1 VPPAPRR
8 KRRVSADTGP
18 CAVARGVGAPVSD
31 RRIGRASARPRA
43 RDGPDGQREIHDA
56 RRHRRSHQQHEAGS
70 NPHQR
75 GPQRICAL
83 REDPDVVLVGEM
95 RDTETMA
102 AALKL
107 AETGHLTLATLHTNS
122 AAQTITRIVDAFP
135 AHQQSQIRVQL
146 SLVLEGIVCQALVPN
161 ASGAGRTPALE
172 VLVASSA
179 IRNLIREDKVH
190 QLYGAMQVGQ
200 DKAGMQTMNQ
210 SLAKLVERR
219 VIAKESALWTSP
231 ARDEL
236 AMMLEKREGI
246 GVSAGLRR

>member
-1 VPPAPRR
+1 
-8 KRRVSADTGP
+8 
-18 CAVARGVGAPVSD
+18 
-31 RRIGRASARPRA
+31 
-43 RDGPDGQREIHDA
+43 
-56 RRHRRSHQQHEAGS
+56 
-70 NPHQR
+70 
-75 GPQRICAL
+75 
-83 REDPDVVLVGEM
+83 
-95 RDTETMA
+95 
-102 AALKL
+102 
-107 AETGHLTLATLHTNS
+107 
-122 AAQTITRIVDAFP
+122 VDAFP

-200 DKAGMQTMNQ
+200 EKGGMQTMNQ

-219 VIAKESALWTSP
+219 VITKESALWTSS

-236 AMMLEKREGI
+236 VMMLEKYEAL
-246 GVSAGLRR
+246 GVPAGLRR